1 MKRFVFIILILWGCS
16 LGSHA
21 QRSNII
27 GAFQLIENGK
37 YEDAKKAIQEA
48 VVDKKTRKW
57 SKTYYARGLLCQ
69 TAYEKGI
76 AKKDKKLYELYPDQL
91 IVAYDS
97 YKKAL
102 TLRKNDRILDQL
114 EPLFVELANDFIKV
128 SEQHYTSKR
137 YEDALKT
144 FEYVMEIN
152 QSKVLS
158 LELDTSLIY
167 NTALAAYKGKLYDK
181 AIKHLN
187 RLNELNYSTNVPHLL
202 YAIHIEQ
209 GDTASAKEALIDGID
224 RYEKTEDLILLLVDI
239 NYEEGNIEEA
249 VEVLDTAALKT
260 PSNYIFPFTKGL
272 LYQKVEQYDKAIEAY
287 KQANV
292 LDSAQIESCTKL
304 GTCYFNIGVEIEK
317 YSRSI
322 KNNSVFLTEKAKST
336 EARKSAVK
344 WLEKAYE
351 YDPENQTVRE
361 QLSQLYQ
368 VLQESEK
375 LEKLD

>member
-1 MKRFVFIILILWGCS
+1 M
-16 LGSHA
+16 GSFA
-21 QRSNII
+21 QKSNVI

-37 YEDAKKAIQEA
+37 YEDAKKIIQEA

-76 AKKDKKLYELYPDQL
+76 AEKDKKLYELYPDQL
-91 IVAYDS
+91 VVAYDS

-102 TLRKNDRILDQL
+102 SLRKNDRILDQL

-128 SEQHYTSKR
+128 SEQHYASQK
-137 YEDALKT
+137 YEEATKS

-181 AIKHLN
+181 AITYLT

-209 GDTASAKEALIDGID
+209 EDSASAKEALIDGIN
-224 RYEKTEDLILLLVDI
+224 RYEKTEELVLLLVDI

-249 VEVLDTAALKT
+249 VEVLDNAALKN

-272 LYQKVEQYDKAIEAY
+272 VYQKTEQYDKAIEAY

-317 YSRSI
+317 KSRSI

-336 EARKSAVK
+336 EARKSAVR

-351 YDPENQTVRE
+351 YDPKNQTVRE

-375 LEKLD
+375 LKNLD